1 MALTGT
7 GGCAPTWPR
16 VGQHADP
23 ETIRLL
29 MRELALVPCQPG
41 PWRPTTTV
49 AGDVASTPDLLRRDF
64 TCNTPATKLVGD
76 ITYIRTWEGWLYL
89 ATVLDC
95 HTKQVLGY
103 AMADHLRTAL
113 VTDALAMAAR
123 KVTIRAGVTVFHSD
137 RGCQYTSQE
146 FADTTDQL
154 GLVRSLGR
162 TGTCYDNA
170 WAESF
175 NGTLKNERVNRTVY
189 PTKDHARIDISR
201 YIELRYNQKRLHSA
215 LGYITPNEAEQ
226 NWFRDN
232 RAAKKNPNR
241 STVRKTSG
249 SSRLPGAPGACSTS
263 TSGRATWKSSCAPY
277 PSLSGARSTCETGAC
292 GSPRWYETCRQR
304 RSPSPGRSILPSAP
318 TYSALPR
325 RLKSMGGRCQSRSR
339 QRMART
345 ADLRRSPISSLGAAA
360 SAILS
365 GPWPSSSSGTPRCSH
380 SCSSGR
386 STARAPASPGL
397 VGYPPWVSSQPPAP
411 TARTPPSSG
420 RW

>member
-1 MALTGT
+1 VKYAFICGEEGNYPVAKMCRWAKVSRSGYYEWHGRGPSSTELRRRRLATLVAWSFKDSDGT
-7 GGCAPTWPR
+7 YGYRRVRAHLAR

-189 PTKDHARIDISR
+189 PTKDHARIDITR

-232 RAAKKNPNR
+232 RAAKNPQQIHCPENVGLLIMR
-241 STVRKTSG
+241 RLVSQAAVRWLSRLWRAGWLCSCRRWWWGPSTGRTG
-249 SSRLPGAPGACSTS
+249 GRPGLRTPGSRLPDRRLAGTRGRVPRAPGLLRGP
-263 TSGRATWKSSCAPY
+263 GRGRRPR
-277 PSLSGARSTCETGAC
+277 GRC
-292 GSPRWYETCRQR
+292 GS
-304 RSPSPGRSILPSAP
+304 
-318 TYSALPR
+318 
-325 RLKSMGGRCQSRSR
+325 
-339 QRMART
+339 
-345 ADLRRSPISSLGAAA
+345 AAA
-360 SAILS
+360 C
-365 GPWPSSSSGTPRCSH
+365 R
-380 SCSSGR
+380 R
-386 STARAPASPGL
+386 ASP
-397 VGYPPWVSSQPPAP
+397 VG
-411 TARTPPSSG
+411 RG
-420 RW
+420 RVRVGRRRRGRR